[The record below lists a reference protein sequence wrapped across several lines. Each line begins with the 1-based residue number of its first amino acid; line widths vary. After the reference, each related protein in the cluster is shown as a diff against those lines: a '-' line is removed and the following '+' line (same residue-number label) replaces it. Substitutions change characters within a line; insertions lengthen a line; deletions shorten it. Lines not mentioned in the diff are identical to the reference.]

1 MRGLLAVVGL
11 LALVSSC
18 GFNPHPKDGKLP
30 CDNGC
35 PSGYVCGE
43 GNRCWLNGA
52 NPDASSS
59 GGGGG
64 SSIDALVGTGGT
76 SDGGGATGTGGGG
89 GGMGGSGGVSGG
101 GSSGAQ
107 SGTGT
112 GGVVGQPST
121 PTGGTGG
128 QSVTGIGGIGV
139 ASGGSG
145 VGGSGT
151 GGTSGAITTGGATRT
166 GGTGAAGGPGG
177 AGGSGGSSG
186 GGGTTV
192 AGGTIA
198 IGGTTKTG
206 GTTVTGGIGA
216 NTGGGGNADTGGS
229 MSTAA
234 GGTSSAGGTITVTCP
249 AATSY
254 PACSLTTGVVT
265 GNACAPNPLMFALD
279 ANCNIGLWASDGI
292 SNGYFYQPW
301 CNNLTTTC
309 TLTMACATNL
319 MHITGSYLG
328 GTFNTMDGNAGWGA
342 NLQVNS
348 SDAGLGCQMID
359 GTRLAGLTLDVNV
372 TTIPAGNHL
381 YVGINLANGN
391 SAYYT
396 AVLTAGAQTVR
407 IPWAC
412 FKNEKACG
420 SIPGP
425 GITSFYYT
433 FDWFSDAATHAVDI
447 TLSNIGF
454 Y

>member
-1 MRGLLAVVGL
+1 MRGLPLVVGL
-11 LALVSSC
+11 LASVSSC
-18 GFNPHPKDGKLP
+18 GFNPHPKNGKLP
-30 CDNGC
+30 CGNGC
-35 PSGYVCGE
+35 PSGYACGA
-43 GNRCWLNGA
+43 GNLCWLNSTLAMDSGVDGA
-52 NPDASSS
+52 LLAKDGAVLEL

-64 SSIDALVGTGGT
+64 ASGLDGLASET
-76 SDGGGATGTGGGG
+76 SGGGADAGGSADTRVG
-89 GGMGGSGGVSGG
+89 GGSGDSGVD
-101 GSSGAQ
+101 
-107 SGTGT
+107 
-112 GGVVGQPST
+112 T
-121 PTGGTGG
+121 PLGTGGTGG
-128 QSVTGIGGIGV
+128 TI
-139 ASGGSG
+139 
-145 VGGSGT
+145 T
-151 GGTSGAITTGGATRT
+151 GGTA
-166 GGTGAAGGPGG
+166 
-177 AGGSGGSSG
+177 
-186 GGGTTV
+186 V
-192 AGGTIA
+192 

-206 GTTVTGGIGA
+206 GTTVIGGTTVTGGTAVIGGA
-216 NTGGGGNADTGGS
+216 TKTGGTTVVGGTTTASGGTTTGGGSAAGATGG
-229 MSTAA
+229 AA
-234 GGTSSAGGTITVTCP
+234 GAGTTGGNTGGTSSAGGTTSVTCP

-265 GNACAPNPLMFALD
+265 GNACAPNPLMFAFD

-309 TLTMACATNL
+309 TLTMTCATNS
-319 MHITGSYLG
+319 MHIAGSYLG
-328 GTFNTMDGNAGWGA
+328 VSTAAPMDGNAGWGA

-381 YVGINLANGN
+381 YIGINLANGN
-391 SAYYT
+391 SAYYM

-425 GITSFYYT
+425 GITDFYYT
-433 FDWFSDAATHAVDI
+433 FDWFNDAATHAVDI